1 MSNSQAAKLAI
12 LIIVSLFAS
21 GWAAHAEVQTPQAR
35 EIATREWTE
44 GDYLGCVTV
53 IGFADGRGYDL
64 LLCTGMRRSE
74 DGGLSRAAEDGGI
87 YKILVREGALIVR
100 ADMYA
105 LPLELDP
112 HPWKTA
118 RTIIALRER
127 LDQIVDEWTR
137 GDEDAQTAAAVLR
150 QVADFDWE
158 HRVFRVEIITKLP
171 PDLQE

>member
-1 MSNSQAAKLAI
+1 MMRNPGAKLAI
-12 LIIVSLFAS
+12 LGGVLLLVW
-21 GWAAHAEVQTPQAR
+21 GGAAVANADPAR
-35 EIATREWTE
+35 ARDLATREWPE
-44 GDYLGCVTV
+44 GDYLGCVT
-53 IGFADGRGYDL
+53 AQEYPDGSYGVL
-64 LLCTGMRRSE
+64 LSMGMRRSE
-74 DGGLSRAAEDGGI
+74 DGALYLAAEDGGI
-87 YKILVREGALIVR
+87 YKILVREGKLIVR

-105 LPLELDP
+105 LPLELEP
-112 HPWKTA
+112 HPWRTA

-127 LDQIVDEWTR
+127 LAAIADEWAL